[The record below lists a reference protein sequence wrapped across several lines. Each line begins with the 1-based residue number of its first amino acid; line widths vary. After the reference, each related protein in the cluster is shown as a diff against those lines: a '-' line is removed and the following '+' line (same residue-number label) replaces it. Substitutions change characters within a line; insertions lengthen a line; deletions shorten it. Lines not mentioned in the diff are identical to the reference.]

1 VINLEVAQLTASG
14 TVQRTFVSEAQRPP
28 ASLRPEHPYSVS
40 FGVMSTA
47 SPFAA
52 AVHAAQVMRDL
63 ANDAVTV
70 TFAATHSQATFG
82 FNIDLELFISAFP
95 EGVNFMDFEYGIH
108 SFKSF
113 DALPGIE
120 IENFPM
126 LFNLV
131 VAAVVNSG
139 GSGGS
144 SGSIVA
150 FLLSLL
156 STLRV
161 QLSSGF
167 GLARTSIAVGGA
179 VGGTR
184 PTATPSFSAGR
195 RGVGQIGRPVRW
207 R

>member
-1 VINLEVAQLTASG
+1 
-14 TVQRTFVSEAQRPP
+14 
-28 ASLRPEHPYSVS
+28 
-40 FGVMSTA
+40 
-47 SPFAA
+47 
-52 AVHAAQVMRDL
+52 MRDL
-63 ANDAVTV
+63 ANDAGTV
-70 TFAATHSQATFG
+70 TFAATHSRAMFG
-82 FNIDLELFISAFP
+82 YHQNSNDTEYLINAFP
-95 EGVNFMDFEYGIH
+95 EGVNFMEYMYGIH

-120 IENFPM
+120 TENFPM

-131 VAAVVNSG
+131 VAAVVNSGSSG